1 MDLDPVVDELYGL
14 SPSEFTATRDE
25 RAAAARQEGDR
36 ALTGDI
42 KALRRP
48 STAAW
53 AVNMLARH
61 RSDQVAA
68 LVDLGQKLR
77 EAQETLSGDQIRALG
92 RQRHQVVAGL
102 ARECRRLTGDLGDPI
117 SDSVERQVQETLE
130 AALADPAAGRAVSSG
145 RLVRPLSHAGL
156 GGVDL
161 DGAVAGPPSGWSP
174 GGEGAA
180 RSGEEQRG
188 ARRDEAGHAGRE
200 AQRAA
205 REAERADREAQRAER
220 EAQRAEREAQL
231 AEREAERADKEAGQA
246 RDRLSQAAEARRAAA
261 GRAEEAARK
270 VETLEAELAEA
281 RQAADRDAAAASE
294 AAGAEERARAEA
306 DEAGRRAREA
316 RDRAGSLRRRLGH
329 RGSGSG

>member
-220 EAQRAEREAQL
+220 EAQL